1 MSQDTETSRRD
12 YRGPYK
18 QKHKIPT
25 VQKYREYKANQ
36 KDKLN
41 SNDFTTDGAPNF
53 SSESSDDDSDGL
65 ADDANDGA
73 QDNNVQQHD
82 QKDTTE
88 GQPVDVKTRRKQMKK
103 RKNDRIERQVT
114 DPVTHLPVTIRDYM
128 EEDFKELDKKD
139 EQGDGRAGV
148 QEAPG
153 HHTTPLRSSGLSEHD
168 AQITKYNG
176 MEALFPPP
184 NFLDAR
190 RDLEDEW
197 RKAMIFAV
205 AGIVGVCAF
214 SLLIS
219 TTFLGH
225 IGALV
230 FICTIGA
237 GLSIALTMGL
247 QAWFQKKVQSMW
259 EDEVWQAER
268 LKAHKRLHSEKPEST
283 AWFNKLLGS
292 IWPLIN
298 PEIFASLGDTLE
310 DVMQASLPSMVRMVS
325 IDDLGQGSDSIRI
338 LGIRWLPAGAAHKT
352 VGADGKVEKDK
363 KHTKDKV
370 DEEKTGKTDATE
382 QAESDAATDVNNRSS
397 ANEDEQVDSGGGR
410 PNVPG
415 GMEAEEGEFV
425 NLEIAFAYRSTHS
438 RRKFT
443 DRAKHAH
450 LYMAFYLPGKIK
462 LRKSCLIPPPFAN
475 YRVLR
480 YVWLKVRKSRSDKLQ
495 LSGLSFRV

>member
-1 MSQDTETSRRD
+1 MSQDIETSRRD

-18 QKHKIPT
+18 QKHKVPT

-36 KDKLN
+36 KENLAA
-41 SNDFTTDGAPNF
+41 NDYTTDGHPNF
-53 SSESSDDDSDGL
+53 SSDSSDDDSDGIS
-65 ADDANDGA
+65 DDNKGDSNG
-73 QDNNVQQHD
+73 VQQHD
-82 QKDTTE
+82 QVDTTQE
-88 GQPVDVKTRRKQMKK
+88 HPVDAKTRRKQLKK
-103 RKNDRIERQVT
+103 RKNNRAERQVT
-114 DPVTHLPVTIRDYM
+114 DPVTHLPVTIRDYTDQ
-128 EEDFKELDKKD
+128 DFKELDAKD
-139 EQGDGRAGV
+139 EETAGA
-148 QEAPG
+148 QESQRT
-153 HHTTPLRSSGLSEHD
+153 HISPLRSSGLSEHD
-168 AQITKYNG
+168 AQMTKLNG
-176 MEALFPPP
+176 MEGLFPPP

-190 RDLEDEW
+190 QDMEEEW

-205 AGIVGVCAF
+205 ICIVGVCAF
-214 SLLIS
+214 SLAIS

-225 IGALV
+225 IGAMI

-237 GLSIALTMGL
+237 GLCVALTMGMPL
-247 QAWFQKKVQSMW
+247 WIQKKVQSMW

-268 LKAHKRLHSEKPEST
+268 MQAHKRLHREKPEST

-352 VGADGKVEKDK
+352 VSASGKIEESS

-382 QAESDAATDVNNRSS
+382 QAQSDAGTDVNRRS
-397 ANEDEQVDSGGGR
+397 AQNEDEQVDSGGDGA
-410 PNVPG
+410 NVAG
-415 GMEAEEGEFV
+415 GMEAEEGEFM
-425 NLEIAFAYRSTHS
+425 NMEIAFAYRSTHS

-450 LYMAFYLPGKIK
+450 LYMAFYLPGNIK
-462 LRKSCLIPPPFAN
+462 LRKRPPTKWCCTEC
-475 YRVLR
+475 Y
-480 YVWLKVRKSRSDKLQ
+480 K
-495 LSGLSFRV
+495 